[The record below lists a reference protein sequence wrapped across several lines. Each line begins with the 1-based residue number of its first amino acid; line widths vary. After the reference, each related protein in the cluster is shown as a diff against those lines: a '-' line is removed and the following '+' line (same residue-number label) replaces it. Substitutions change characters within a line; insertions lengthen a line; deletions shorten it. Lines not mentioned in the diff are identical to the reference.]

1 MVSSDP
7 VTLTDVLSFIGGHA
21 DPDALD
27 TILGVVRDRRRA
39 LADVAAHAVR
49 VGATVRLHSLS
60 PRYLNGLT
68 GTVTAIPAA
77 RRGAK
82 RRCTIRLD
90 QTSVTRLAQAD
101 SSYAHLRE
109 ETSYEM
115 GGIPVAACHLVDS

>member
-1 MVSSDP
+1 MTSSDP
-7 VTLTDVLSFIGGHA
+7 VTLTEVLSFIGGHA
-21 DPDALD
+21 EPDALD
-27 TILGVVRDRRRA
+27 TILDVVRDRRRA
-39 LADVAAHAVR
+39 LADAAAHAVT
-49 VGATVRLHSLS
+49 VGATVRHSLS

-68 GTVTAIPAA
+68 GIVIAIPAA